1 VDSPPRTIEIYL
13 PDPLPI
19 LDGELASIEAH
30 FAELIAA
37 MLDTKIAEIEPA

>member
-1 VDSPPRTIEIYL
+1 MNSPSRRVEIDL

-19 LDGELASIEAH
+19 LDGELALIEAH

-37 MLDTKIAEIEPA
+37 MVEAETAETELA